1 MKWKQIKYLIY
12 SDIQRSVGG
21 GGKRS
26 FHISALI
33 NAFLGVNVSLASH
46 IGYDYAKQIKDL
58 SD

>member
-21 GGKRS
+21 EKRS

-46 IGYDYAKQIKDL
+46 IGYDYAKQVKDL